1 MSTPKQSS
9 RSASPSASVTAAA
22 AKQGAQ
28 RGAKRGAAP
37 VAEKGATAAAKQIDG
52 FIAKFDPTIAKEI
65 RACRALLRK
74 RFPTANEIV
83 YDNYNFFVIGYCST
97 LRSSDCIVSVA
108 ANSKGVGLS
117 FYWGSTLPDPH
128 KILLGSGT
136 QNRFVRLP
144 TPETL
149 SDPKV
154 SALIDAAVAQAK
166 VPLAIGK
173 RGVSIV
179 KSISTKQRPRRA

>member
-1 MSTPKQSS
+1 MSNAKKTSPGK
-9 RSASPSASVTAAA
+9 SASASKSPSPAIPA
-22 AKQGAQ
+22 AKL
-28 RGAKRGAAP
+28 
-37 VAEKGATAAAKQIDG
+37 IDG
-52 FIAKFDPTIAKEI
+52 FIAKFDTAIAKQI
-65 RACRALLRK
+65 RACRAVLRK

-97 LRSSDCIVSVA
+97 MRSSDCIVSLA

-144 TPETL
+144 APKTL

-166 VPLAIGK
+166 VPLAIGT
-173 RGVSIV
+173 RGISVV
-179 KSISTKQRPRRA
+179 KSISVKQRTRRS